1 MTRHAK
7 HWTRIE
13 AKKTFAGLTRA
24 RRPLSKPAMIAAMD
38 GIIQAASM
46 PPEGGQP
53 AYAISRAIAALKRAI
68 GECDPPKGCI
78 HHSDRGSQ

>member
-1 MTRHAK
+1 
-7 HWTRIE
+7 
-13 AKKTFAGLTRA
+13 
-24 RRPLSKPAMIAAMD
+24 MD

-53 AYAISRAIAALKRAI
+53 AYAISRAIAALKPVI
-68 GECDPPKGCI
+68 GECDPPKGYI